1 MPFHTDIRFV
11 YEIVKNG
18 LQEIK
23 DLEKKIK
30 KTHNKRKK
38 SKKKYA
44 YKKRKKTRKK

>member
-11 YEIVKNG
+11 YEIVNKG

-23 DLEKKIK
+23 DLEKEMK
-30 KTHNKRKK
+30 KKQNKRKK

-44 YKKRKKTRKK
+44 YKRKKKTRKK